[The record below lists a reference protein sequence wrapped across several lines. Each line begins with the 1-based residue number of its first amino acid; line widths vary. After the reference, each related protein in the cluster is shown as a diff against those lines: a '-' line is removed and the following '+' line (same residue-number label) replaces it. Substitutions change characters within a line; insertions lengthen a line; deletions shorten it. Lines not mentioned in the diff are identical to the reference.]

1 MNLDFPDYQQHVSV
15 IDPGDS
21 KLGLIKKLSTED
33 TVLYPNNP
41 LVKLRHPITNGDRPK
56 RNGETHLFI
65 NRAKI
70 IMIIPALIKASVIE
84 TLSKLGIILVTT
96 LSYHIFEA
104 CIVFAIPTI
113 ITQYVS
119 IPIMFL

>member
-70 IMIIPALIKASVIE
+70 IMIIPALIKASVRRLNRNAFE
-84 TLSKLGIILVTT
+84 TWRHPCNNSF
-96 LSYHIFEA
+96 LSYLRSMHGFCKYIF
-104 CIVFAIPTI
+104 
-113 ITQYVS
+113 
-119 IPIMFL
+119 